1 MIVFITAHDGP
12 TSDNLIVAGH
22 VADAAAVPLRGLDA
36 VREGL
41 ITALE
46 ADGGE
51 PLLAMCHGSP
61 AMLLGNDGEAAL
73 TKADLA
79 ALGTRESFAL
89 ACRTSEG
96 LGPAVAAAGGTWF
109 GYSGPINC
117 LPTAEEVR
125 PHFAGVV
132 DFIVAR
138 FPGCREA
145 APAQAFIDD
154 LDALTA
160 AAFTAIEPIAGF
172 EELHAL
178 RDITRRLRV
187 WLPNETHVLAHPEA
201 SPEPVFGP

>member
-12 TSDNLIVAGH
+12 TSDNLTVAGH
-22 VADAAAVPLRGLDA
+22 VADGAAVPLCGLDA

-41 ITALE
+41 VTALE
-46 ADGGE
+46 VDGGE
-51 PLLAMCHGSP
+51 PLLAICHGSP

-73 TKADLA
+73 TKADLPV
-79 ALGTRESFAL
+79 LGTRESFAL

-96 LGPAVAAAGGTWF
+96 FGPAVAAAGGAWF

-117 LPTAEEVR
+117 LPTGEEVR
-125 PHFAGVV
+125 PHFAAVV

-138 FPGCREA
+138 FPGCREDVT
-145 APAQAFIDD
+145 AQALIDD

-187 WLPNETHVLAHPEA
+187 WLPGAAHALAHAEA
-201 SPEPVFGP
+201 SPEPVFGS